1 MSIIPFPKREPD
13 PNPDAII
20 EPCRLCKE
28 QGRSFEGTGL
38 PIFKRFLGG
47 TVQACLLCDG
57 TGWPDYF
64 LIYPDQEPRIESN
77 GDL

>member
-1 MSIIPFPKREPD
+1 MTVIPFRKSDPEPH
-13 PNPDAII
+13 I

-47 TVQACLLCDG
+47 SVQACLLCDG
-57 TGWPDYF
+57 TGWPEYF
-64 LIYPDQEPRIESN
+64 LIE
-77 GDL
+77 